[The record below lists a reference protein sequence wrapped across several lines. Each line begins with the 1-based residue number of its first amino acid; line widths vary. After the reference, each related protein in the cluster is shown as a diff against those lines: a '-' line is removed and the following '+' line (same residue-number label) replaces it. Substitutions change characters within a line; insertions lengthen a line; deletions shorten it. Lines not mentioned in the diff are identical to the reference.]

1 MAEISVF
8 PIEVF
13 ENTCHRNGGYDD
25 WKVVIWKKG
34 EKKRKRSN
42 LRSSSPCKSS
52 RFVAAQRASRR
63 EEAKT
68 VPLINHL
75 HLLLVF
81 VAKWR
86 SSSVSFR
93 CKRIVKVQ
101 ARRREESTIVFESTR
116 MISHGRFPFAKTIEN
131 INHGSKSIGRLYK
144 RVYEAGHSFRA

>member
-25 WKVVIWKKG
+25 SRGKWSS
-34 EKKRKRSN
+34 EKRGKRKEKEAISPARLPVN
-42 LRSSSPCKSS
+42 LLGSLLHRES
-52 RFVAAQRASRR
+52 R
-63 EEAKT
+63 EEKT

-81 VAKWR
+81 VAEWR
-86 SSSVSFR
+86 PSSVSFR

-101 ARRREESTIVFESTR
+101 ARRREESSIVFESTR
-116 MISHGRFPFAKTIEN
+116 MISHGCFPPAKTIEN
-131 INHGSKSIGRLYK
+131 INHGSKSIGRLYR

>member
-13 ENTCHRNGGYDD
+13 ENTWRIRWFT

-34 EKKRKRSN
+34 EKKRNRSN

-81 VAKWR
+81 VAEWR
-86 SSSVSFR
+86 PSSVSFR

-101 ARRREESTIVFESTR
+101 ARRREESSIVFESTR
-116 MISHGRFPFAKTIEN
+116 MISHGRFPLAKTIEN
-131 INHGSKSIGRLYK
+131 INHGSKSIGRLYR